1 MANAVQVLIR
11 NQFPHI
17 GGLQNTALFQLKR
30 STKPF
35 QSGKGS
41 LQIIHIDN
49 NHWVVASTMNCRNTN
64 ITIYVSM
71 NPSVSMQKT
80 QKDQFTI
87 QIAKVNSQEL
97 KIVVC
102 LLQLTTLL

>member
-1 MANAVQVLIR
+1 MQVLIR

-17 GGLQNTALFQLKR
+17 GGLQNTQLKR

-49 NHWVVASTMNCRNTN
+49 NHWVVASTMNCGNTN